1 MKKMKNK
8 KEEGSVL
15 NENKQISLKE
25 MEDDPD
31 NKTRDNEKVIKDIK
45 EEKKKVEQNEEDG
58 E

>member
-8 KEEGSVL
+8 KEEGSDL

-31 NKTRDNEKVIKDIK
+31 NKTRDNEKVIKDKK
-45 EEKKKVEQNEEDG
+45 EES
-58 E
+58 